1 MSFITTLAVAIFC
14 FHAATATVQV
24 SGIFNS
30 DTGEIINTEW
40 LGPDES
46 ECEDNAPCSDIIQQN
61 QAALDGKNL
70 VQEVTTTDFGFVQA
84 FTQMLFGIQAT
95 ISNTLIAVLYPTALL
110 QNMCEEFADDPDATG
125 VCSKDEGVGRVFGWL
140 HNIIW
145 LNYIFLIL
153 QFFSNRSLKGMS

>member
-84 FTQMLFGIQAT
+84 FTQMLFGIQAA

-110 QNMCEEFADDPDATG
+110 QNMCEELAGDPDATG
-125 VCSKDEGVGRVFGWL
+125 VCSKQTGVGKVFVY
-140 HNIIW
+140 
-145 LNYIFLIL
+145 LNYIIY
-153 QFFSNRSLKGMS
+153 FFYLLFVAQLVMNRSDKGIT